1 MQVRLYTN
9 TLPILGDKLEVSF
22 VDETGTG
29 EIVVMAKVVE
39 KNE

>member
-9 TLPILGDKLEVSF
+9 KLPNLGDKLTVSF

-29 EIVVMAKVVE
+29 EIVVMAKVD
-39 KNE
+39 KNG